1 MNRSRVVRFS
11 PILLVAAA
19 LVAWVVPDPNV
30 DANGTTLG
38 YAAPK
43 AMGAMA
49 FGPNNTLF
57 VGDVEDGSIMAVQV
71 DDAAT
76 AGGAIDIAGID
87 RRIAQLLGTTPEEI
101 VINDLA
107 VHPVSKN
114 VYLTVT
120 RGRGA
125 GATPVLLKVT
135 RNAAR
140 PIEEVSLANVRF
152 SVAPIPNAPA
162 SNPAARRN
170 PRTLVVTDIAYAD
183 GQVWVAGLSNEEFS
197 SAFRRIPFPFN
208 QKLETSTVEIY
219 HVSHGQ
225 NETNA
230 PVMTFLPQK
239 INGTPYILAAYT
251 CTPLVAFEAQ
261 SLKNGQHVF
270 GRTVA
275 ELGAGNQPL
284 DMISYQRNGKDMIL
298 IANSRHPLMRIEAA
312 EIAKGAALKSPT
324 KELGIARASIE
335 QPGIRQLGDLD
346 SQFVVV
352 IQTGK
357 DGGLDLRSIAKSSL

>member
-1 MNRSRVVRFS
+1 MSRSRVIRFS
-11 PILLVAAA
+11 PVLLVAAA
-19 LVAWVVPDPNV
+19 LVAWVAPDPAV
-30 DANGTTLG
+30 DGNGMKLNA
-38 YAAPK
+38 AAPK
-43 AMGAMA
+43 SMGAMT

-57 VGDVEDGSIMAVQV
+57 VGDVEDGSIVALQI
-71 DDAAT
+71 DDAAS
-76 AGGAIDIAGID
+76 AGGAIDITGID
-87 RRIAQLLGTTPEEI
+87 GKIAQLLGTTPAEI

-140 PIEEVSLANVRF
+140 PIEEVALANVR
-152 SVAPIPNAPA
+152 SSAAAIPNAPA
-162 SNPAARRN
+162 SNPSARRN
-170 PRTLVVTDIAYAD
+170 PRMQVVTDLAFSD
-183 GQVWVAGLSNEEFS
+183 GQIWVAGLSNEEFS

-208 QKLETSTVEIY
+208 QKLETTTVEIY

-230 PVMTFLPQK
+230 PVMTFLPTQIEGK
-239 INGTPYILAAYT
+239 PYILAAYT

-261 SLKNGQHVF
+261 SLKHGQHVF

-284 DMISYQRNGKDMIL
+284 DMISYQRDGKDMIL
-298 IANSRHPLMRIEAA
+298 IANSRHPMMRVEAA
-312 EIAKGAALKSPT
+312 AIASGAALKSPT
-324 KELGIARASIE
+324 KEPGIARTNLE
-335 QPGIRQLGDLD
+335 HPGVRQLADLD
-346 SQFVVV
+346 NQFVVV
-352 IQTGK
+352 LQTGK
-357 DGGLDLRSIAKSSL
+357 EGGLDLRSIAKSTL

>member
-1 MNRSRVVRFS
+1 MSRSRVVRFS
-11 PILLVAAA
+11 PLLLVVAA
-19 LVAWVVPDPNV
+19 LAAWVVPDPNV
-30 DANGTTLG
+30 DANGMKLSA
-38 YAAPK
+38 AAPK
-43 AMGAMA
+43 SMGAMT

-57 VGDVEDGSIMAVQV
+57 VGDVDDGSILALQI

-76 AGGAIDIAGID
+76 AGGAINVTGVDAK
-87 RRIAQLLGTTPEEI
+87 IAQLLGTTPQEI

-125 GATPVLLKVT
+125 GATPVLFKVT
-135 RNAAR
+135 RNASR

-152 SVAPIPNAPA
+152 SVASIPNAPA
-162 SNPAARRN
+162 SNPTARRN
-170 PRTLVVTDIAYAD
+170 PRTQVITDIAFAD

-208 QKLETSTVEIY
+208 QKLETTTLEIY

-230 PVMTFLPQK
+230 PVMTFLPTK
-239 INGTPYILAAYT
+239 ISGTPYILAAYT

-261 SLKNGQHVF
+261 TLKNGQHVF

-275 ELGAGNQPL
+275 ELGAGNRPL
-284 DMISYQRNGKDMIL
+284 DMISYQRDGKDVIL
-298 IANSRHPLMRIEAA
+298 IANSSRPLMRVEAA
-312 EIAKGAALKSPT
+312 AIANGQALKSPT
-324 KELGIARASIE
+324 KELGITRSTIE
-335 QPGIRQLGDLD
+335 QPGVSQLSDLD
-346 SQFVVV
+346 NQFVVV
-352 IQTGK
+352 LQAGK
-357 DGGLDLRSIAKSSL
+357 EGGLDLRSIAKSTL